1 MIAPFLILIIIAG
14 ILILPGWYWANK
26 DQPQNLWICLLPAAG
41 VAFWVLLSALDFG
54 AAQSL
59 ANLVEAPMIAG
70 VAVVAAYLRFF
81 VFVKSPTLNPYG
93 TFIAVAAVILA
104 TIALRA
110 FMPIL
115 PE

>member
-1 MIAPFLILIIIAG
+1 MIALFLIIMIIAG

-26 DQPQNLWICLLPAAG
+26 DQPQELWICLLPAAG
-41 VAFWVLLSALDFG
+41 LAFWMLLMGLG
-54 AAQSL
+54 VGAQSL

-81 VFVKSPTLNPYG
+81 VLVKSPTLNPYG

-104 TIALRA
+104 AIALRA
-110 FMPIL
+110 FMPVL

>member
-1 MIAPFLILIIIAG
+1 MIALFLIIIIIAG

-26 DQPQNLWICLLPAAG
+26 DQPQKPWMCLLPAAG
-41 VAFWVLLSALDFG
+41 LAFWMLLTGLGFG
-54 AAQSL
+54 AQSL

-70 VAVVAAYLRFF
+70 VAVVAAYLKFF
-81 VFVKSPTLNPYG
+81 VFVKRPTLNPYG

-110 FMPIL
+110 FMPVL